1 MALSETRQMIG
12 LILKNDSTVTQE
24 TKTEILL
31 FLDGKKTAG
40 LVNNSPM
47 DRALSRREVAS
58 ILGVT
63 PRTVTAYANRGLIR
77 ALCHGANSERATG
90 YSEQSV
96 RAMLAK

>member
-24 TKTEILL
+24 VKNEILL

-40 LVNNSPM
+40 LVDNSPL
-47 DRALSRREVAS
+47 DRVLSRREVAE
-58 ILGVT
+58 IMGVT
-63 PRTVTAYANRGLIR
+63 ARTVSAYARRGLIR
-77 ALCHGANSERATG
+77 PLRYGADAKRATG
-90 YSEQSV
+90 FSEQSV